1 MMGYQCI
8 DMYQE
13 ITISSLDE
21 IYQIIQEY
29 KKYYNLPRPGLSKES
44 PCLNGFYRGQSN
56 FEWDISPSLWRS
68 NIEEADLISTFS
80 PKETMSLF
88 ETIAYIQHH
97 YQSTRFID
105 FTSNPD
111 VAIYFACSGNDDKNG
126 ALYIYDYAPHKS
138 EWYTAAIL
146 SELTRIQTK
155 DEISVQD
162 FSYEVLKYH
171 PDFKERFSTIEELNG
186 AIISFL
192 DHGFMVLPDKDSYE
206 KNIRLQR
213 QEGCFY
219 VCGVKFSKTL
229 TSTDRWFSRAGN
241 NKFSPHSA
249 VVPDD
254 LKNGHSLVKLI
265 IPKECKPDMLQ
276 RLALKGITQDYLLP

>member
-56 FEWDISPSLWRS
+56 FEWDISPSLLRS

-88 ETIAYIQHH
+88 GTIAYIQHH

-105 FTSNPD
+105 F
-111 VAIYFACSGNDDKNG
+111 
-126 ALYIYDYAPHKS
+126 
-138 EWYTAAIL
+138 
-146 SELTRIQTK
+146 
-155 DEISVQD
+155 
-162 FSYEVLKYH
+162 
-171 PDFKERFSTIEELNG
+171 
-186 AIISFL
+186 
-192 DHGFMVLPDKDSYE
+192 
-206 KNIRLQR
+206 
-213 QEGCFY
+213 
-219 VCGVKFSKTL
+219 
-229 TSTDRWFSRAGN
+229 
-241 NKFSPHSA
+241 NKQS
-249 VVPDD
+249 
-254 LKNGHSLVKLI
+254 
-265 IPKECKPDMLQ
+265 
-276 RLALKGITQDYLLP
+276 